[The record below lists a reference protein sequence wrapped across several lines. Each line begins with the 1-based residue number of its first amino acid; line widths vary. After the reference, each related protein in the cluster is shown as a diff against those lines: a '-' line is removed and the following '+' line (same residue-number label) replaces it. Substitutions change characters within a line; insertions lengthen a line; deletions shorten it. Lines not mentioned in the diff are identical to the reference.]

1 MVKLDS
7 LIPSFFQS
15 PTQFL
20 IYVNILSLTDD
31 LGSLAAQVQDLS
43 KAFWKSKYVIS
54 LGSPLSTT
62 LLTHTKSCK
71 RLA

>member
-1 MVKLDS
+1 MVKLDC

-20 IYVNILSLTDD
+20 IFVNILSLTDC
-31 LGSLAAQVQDLS
+31 LASLAAQVQDLS

-54 LGSPLSTT
+54 LGSPLSTA
-62 LLTHTKSCK
+62 LLTHAKCCR